1 MVGDFA
7 YRTFKWHNE
16 AKGNAAVHCVIIGFH
31 ARNGDIG
38 DHEDNGDVIEA
49 GVPSPKSPKSP
60 VSPISNRP
68 KNIYDP
74 DGTAKPASH
83 INGYLMPAPDVL
95 LESRSRPRC
104 PRTW

>member
-1 MVGDFA
+1 M
-7 YRTFKWHNE
+7 
-16 AKGNAAVHCVIIGFH
+16 IIGFH

-38 DHEDNGDVIEA
+38 GHEDNGDVIEA

-60 VSPISNRP
+60 VSPIHNRP
-68 KNIYDP
+68 KTIYDP
-74 DGTAKPASH
+74 DGTVHHVEH
-83 INGYLMPAPDVL
+83 INGYLMSAPDVL